1 MRKYSSV
8 SGSSASGVPSA
19 RASRNLAL
27 QTPMSDIRRPI
38 ASISTMA
45 VAAYCRSSC
54 SREAPKYC
62 EISTPAPMEKPM
74 ASAVNKTVSDAQAPT
89 ADSACWP
96 LKLPTMM
103 VSAVLYS
110 CCSRFPAMIGKANCT
125 MSFQGV
131 PRVRSLVMMR
141 SSPE

>member
-1 MRKYSSV
+1 
-8 SGSSASGVPSA
+8 
-19 RASRNLAL
+19 
-27 QTPMSDIRRPI
+27 
-38 ASISTMA
+38 
-45 VAAYCRSSC
+45 
-54 SREAPKYC
+54 
-62 EISTPAPMEKPM
+62 MEKPM

-110 CCSRFPAMIGKANCT
+110 CCSRFPAMIGRANCT

-141 SSPE
+141 SSPVINSYSPIAGFFLRFHGNRR